1 MHKSTRSPLISL
13 YPSLNLRQSVL
24 ITEEDSRSTCVYT
37 SLYTN
42 NHPSAIQTQPTPARV
57 AFSGKAYSVYS
68 HNVVI
73 TIGINFG
80 QKQYKQM
87 ETYPDGNISE
97 GGKGEGSERNMM
109 S

>member
-42 NHPSAIQTQPTPARV
+42 NHPSASQTQPTPAQV
-57 AFSGKAYSVYS
+57 SFSGKPYSVYS
-68 HNVVI
+68 NNVVI

-87 ETYPDGNISE
+87 ETYQR
-97 GGKGEGSERNMM
+97 GGRGRGVRGI
-109 S
+109 